1 MSAIQQMMV
10 GSSRGG
16 TTLMSALTTA
26 ALTTNLKLCLD
37 AGDSASYDPGVQ
49 TDKWL
54 DRSGG
59 GYDFYRGLGT
69 GVEVQDPTFNGGAG
83 ALESYWGF
91 DGGDYFTYDTTN
103 EAWMETLHK
112 NGAIFSAVMFY
123 YSSGDAYLLGT
134 DAFTGTGICINIDTA
149 INVAVSNASTPVL
162 EKSSD
167 TELETGRWHMVGI
180 SITENGGAS
189 GGFFYADGD
198 YSQVAAS
205 DTWNPN
211 YTSPSAGAASNPMR
225 VGLGIYAGKNDSGT
239 RVSCLAVWQGTA
251 LTKANMDTI
260 WSAMRGRFGI

>member
-112 NGAIFSAVMFY
+112 NAAVFSAVLFY
-123 YSSGDAYLLGT
+123 YAAGNAHMFAT
-134 DAFTGTGICINIDTA
+134 DTGTGTGVHVSADPQLNI
-149 INVAVSNASTPVL
+149 VVSNAS
-162 EKSSD
+162 SSCLTKQSD
-167 TELETGRWHMVGI
+167 ASVATSAWHMIGV
-180 SITENGGAS
+180 SINENAGAA
-189 GGFFYADGD
+189 GGFFYIDGN
-198 YSQVAAS
+198 YLQSGAS
-205 DTWNPN
+205 DTWNPS
-211 YTSPSAGAASNPMR
+211 YTSPATGSASNTMQL
-225 VGLGIYAGKNDSGT
+225 GLGSFANKNVSGT
-239 RVSCLAVWQGTA
+239 KISCQAIWQGTA

-260 WSAMRGRFGI
+260 WAAMRGRFGL